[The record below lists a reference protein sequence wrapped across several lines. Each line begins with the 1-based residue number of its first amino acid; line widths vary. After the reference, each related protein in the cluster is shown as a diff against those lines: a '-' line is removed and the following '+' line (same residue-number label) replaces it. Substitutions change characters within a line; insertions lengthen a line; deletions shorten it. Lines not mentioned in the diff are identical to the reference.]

1 MSINPDR
8 IIAAR
13 KKIAEDLYDTDS
25 WLLLLK
31 HAQCRS
37 IDEAR
42 YLVIVQIVCN
52 RRE

>member
-1 MSINPDR
+1 MTINPDR

-13 KKIAEDLYDTDS
+13 RKIADEPFDVDS

-42 YLVIVQIVCN
+42 
-52 RRE
+52 